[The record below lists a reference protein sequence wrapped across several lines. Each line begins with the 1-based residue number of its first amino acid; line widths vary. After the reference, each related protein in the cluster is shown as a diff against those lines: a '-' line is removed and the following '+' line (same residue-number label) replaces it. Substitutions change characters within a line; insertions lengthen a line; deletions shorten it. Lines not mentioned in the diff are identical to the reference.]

1 MNVAGKSISV
11 ARSIYRWL
19 VLAKGRALSKCS
31 PPHAMPPA
39 TLNAALQRIEAD
51 LRQNI
56 LPFWISRVVDRAGHT
71 FYGSLTNDLVLD
83 RTVERGALLTSRI
96 LWTYAAAYRQYLD
109 PAYLAMADY
118 ACADLFARF
127 HDAKYGGFYWSI
139 AADGTVLRDRKQI
152 YGQAFAIYA
161 LSEYHAATGRQEPLD
176 QAIAVFRLIEAHA
189 REPQYGGYL
198 EAFGR
203 AWEPITEVRL
213 SAGDQNDPKSQNTLL
228 HVMEAYTNLLR
239 LWPDPGLR
247 QALTEL
253 VEVMLRH
260 VVDPATG
267 HLRLFF
273 ANDWAVRSD
282 KISYGHDI
290 EAAWLLAD
298 AAEALGGST
307 LTARVHALSLK
318 IADVT
323 LAEGTDSDGG
333 IYNQGGPKGLTDG
346 AKEWWPQAEAV
357 IGFLNAYQLSRDE
370 RYLAASLRTWDFIDT
385 HLIDR
390 KNGEW
395 FRGVTRDGRV
405 LAKEL
410 KVSFWKCPYHN
421 GRMGLETVRRLR
433 AILSHHW
440 PQNS

>member
-1 MNVAGKSISV
+1 
-11 ARSIYRWL
+11 
-19 VLAKGRALSKCS
+19 
-31 PPHAMPPA
+31 MPPA

-51 LRQNI
+51 LRRNI
-56 LPFWISRVVDRAGHT
+56 LPFWINRVVDRAGHT
-71 FYGSLTNDLVLD
+71 FHGSLTNDLVLD
-83 RTVERGALLTSRI
+83 RTVERGVLLTTRI
-96 LWTYAAAYRQYLD
+96 LWTYAAAYRRYHD
-109 PAYLAMADY
+109 PACLAMADY

-127 HDAKYGGFYWSI
+127 HDAKHGGFYWSI
-139 AADGTVLRDRKQI
+139 AADGVVLRDRKQI

-203 AWEPITEVRL
+203 AWEPIADLRL

-260 VVDPATG
+260 VVNSATG
-267 HLRLFF
+267 HLNLFF
-273 ANDWAVRSD
+273 ANDWTVRSD

-290 EAAWLLAD
+290 EAAWLLVD
-298 AAEALGGST
+298 AAEALGESEF
-307 LTARVHALSLK
+307 TARVHALALK

-333 IYNQGGPKGLTDG
+333 IYNQGGPKGITDD

-370 RYLAASLRTWDFIDT
+370 RHLAAALRTWDFIERRM
-385 HLIDR
+385 IDR

-405 LAKEL
+405 LANEL

-421 GRMGLETVRRLR
+421 GRMGLEAVRRLR
-433 AILSHHW
+433 VILDR
-440 PQNS
+440 N